1 MKGLAR
7 LLLLLAVLL
16 AVLSLGVFTEQG
28 ARTLLRAVERLSP
41 VEIEYLGGTLGGG
54 LHLHSLRYDADA
66 VRLELED
73 VSLDVLP
80 GCLWRGAIC
89 LRELRVGS
97 ASIDVLP
104 GNDAAGAS
112 AQQPDSQHEAASL
125 VVFPLP
131 LEAQDLQLGSLR
143 VRWPG
148 GEWRQGAL
156 RADVRLRRS
165 TVEVRAASIVE
176 PELLLRETGSADADP
191 GESVTLPAIA
201 MPLHL
206 VVHDLQLIQPAW
218 DAYGARY
225 TLDQIGVQGQW
236 QHSALQLDN
245 LVIRKRE
252 LGKLSLH
259 GQLNFTDNWPL
270 EADVDVNLAQPLQYS
285 DVLGTSFDLSATGDL
300 ATLALQLRSAA
311 GVAVAAEAQLNV
323 LDPALPFTA
332 TLTATSADT
341 LPLSAIDGVADQLQA
356 LQLQHVEVGF
366 PVHLTA
372 RGTLQSQDFEL
383 GGTASGL
390 GYESLRISLLGQHDQ
405 AKIRI
410 TDLSLLDAA
419 GANALRATGEIQLS
433 EKHSWSLE
441 LATTGL
447 DIPPINEAVRGRLEG
462 DLALAGEMEGAR
474 WQVRIVDVALQ
485 GRVNDMP
492 ATIRGFSGLDSEMRL
507 AASNLSAE
515 LNGAQLSLQSP
526 GDEAGPGRLHMQVA
540 DIGRWQRGSSGS
552 VGLDAEISP
561 DRKHIQLTGRLDNVQ
576 WSGVSFAHAA
586 LSGDYRPGTGHAFTL
601 DTRVRDLVYG
611 DFGFPEIQLSAR
623 GDEQRQ
629 SLTLVTAGEY
639 QGEFAVTGTL
649 QGEQWQGALAPT
661 RLQTPMGEWVLPA
674 AVALRGSR
682 TTQQL
687 TLAAHCWRHAHAQ
700 LCPGIWTLGASGGGS
715 LEFDADLAL
724 LAALLPPGVVLAGN
738 VDGQLSARWAPHSAP
753 RVSGSAQTGA
763 VVITQQVSEGE
774 TATFRWEK
782 ADVSLAHTSSGL
794 RLNLG
799 VQRDQHKVVALDL
812 LLPPDRK
819 QAISGAVNIDRLQMA
834 ALQAFVPALSTLAG
848 EISGGL
854 SLAGT
859 VDQPQGFGELRLTG
873 GQLALQDNPTQL
885 ENLNINLDVRGA
897 AAQIRGTGV
906 LGGGEL
912 QLRGEVRT
920 EPALRLEIDVEG
932 SDHTILYPP
941 STQLQIAQAL
951 QLTVQKD
958 LLALTGEITVLNGQ
972 LKIEELPE
980 GSVALSPY
988 VIEVDADGSA
998 LREELPFDVR
1008 MNVRVHI
1015 ADRFT
1020 VSSSTLQAT
1029 LGGELRVQQ
1038 RPGQPLQLFGNL
1050 DTVSGEFRAYQ
1061 TRLQVKRGTI
1071 NFTGPPTN
1079 PTVDVRAERH
1089 ISSGDVTVGV
1099 QVQGPLEDALEL
1111 EIYSDPAMSQSNA
1124 MSYLIRGRGM
1134 DTGAGVDGTSAALSL
1149 ASGVVNRS
1157 ELVAELNRIPGLSQV
1172 EFGAQ
1177 GSQADTAATVSGY
1190 LGERIYLSYGVGLY
1204 EPVNVLTARFYLR
1217 SRLWLEVI
1225 SSLENSVDL
1234 YYSFDID

>member
-7 LLLLLAVLL
+7 LLRLLALLVLLALAVLAL
-16 AVLSLGVFTEQG
+16 AVFTEQG
-28 ARTLLRAVERLSP
+28 ARTLLRAVEQLSP
-41 VEIEYLGGTLGGG
+41 VEIDYAGGTLGAG
-54 LHLHSLRYDADA
+54 LQLQSLRYAADA
-66 VRLELED
+66 VRVELED

-80 GCLWRGAIC
+80 GCLLRGAVC
-89 LRELRVGS
+89 MRDLRVGS
-97 ASIDVLP
+97 L
-104 GNDAAGAS
+104 
-112 AQQPDSQHEAASL
+112 H
-125 VVFPLP
+125 
-131 LEAQDLQLGSLR
+131 
-143 VRWPG
+143 VRWSG

-156 RADVRLRRS
+156 QADVRLQQS
-165 TVEVRAASIVE
+165 TVEVRSASIVE
-176 PELLLRETGSADADP
+176 PELVLRETDSADADP
-191 GESVTLPAIA
+191 GEPSILPAIA
-201 MPLHL
+201 LPLHL
-206 VVHDLQLIQPAW
+206 LVDDLQLLQPAW
-218 DAYGARY
+218 DVYGARY
-225 TLDQIGVQGQW
+225 TQDQIGIQGQW
-236 QHSALQLDN
+236 QHSALQLDS

-252 LGKLSLH
+252 LGTLSLH
-259 GQLNFTDNWPL
+259 GKLEFRDSWPL
-270 EADVDVNLAQPLQYS
+270 EADVDVTLAQPLKYS
-285 DVLGTSFDLSATGDL
+285 DVLGTSFELSAAGDL

-311 GVAVAAEAQLNV
+311 NVAVAAEAQFNV
-323 LDPALPFTA
+323 LDPALPFSA

-341 LPLSAIDGVADQLQA
+341 LALSAIDGVADQLQDP
-356 LQLQHVEVGF
+356 QLQQVEVGF
-366 PVHLTA
+366 PLQLTA

-383 GGTASGL
+383 RGTASGL
-390 GYESLRISLLGQHDQ
+390 GYQWLQISLLGQHDQ
-405 AKIRI
+405 EKLRI
-410 TDLSLLDAA
+410 TELSLQDAA
-419 GANALRATGEIQLS
+419 GNNALRATGEIQLS
-433 EKHSWSLE
+433 QKHSWSLA

-447 DIPPINEAVRGRLEG
+447 DITPINEAVRGRLAG
-462 DLALAGEMEGAR
+462 NLALAGEVEGER

-492 ATIRGFSGLDSEMRL
+492 ATIHGFSGLDSAMRL
-507 AASNLSAE
+507 AASNLNAE

-526 GDEAGPGRLHMQVA
+526 GDEAGPGRVHVQVA
-540 DIGRWQRGSSGS
+540 DIGRWQAGSSGR

-586 LSGDYRPGTGHAFTL
+586 LSGDYRPGAAHAFTL

-611 DFGFPEIQLSAR
+611 DLGFPEIQLSAR

-639 QGEFAVTGTL
+639 QGEFTVAGTL

-682 TTQQL
+682 TAQQV

-700 LCPGIWTLGASGGGS
+700 LCPGIWTLGASGDGS
-715 LEFDADLAL
+715 LDFDADLVL

-753 RVSGSAQTGA
+753 RVLGSAQTGA
-763 VVITQQVSEGE
+763 VVITQHISEEE
-774 TATFRWEK
+774 TATFRWEQ
-782 ADVSLAHTSSGL
+782 AEVSLAHTSSGL
-794 RLNLG
+794 RLQLG
-799 VQRDQHKVVALDL
+799 VQRDKRKVVALDL

-819 QAISGAVNIDRLQMA
+819 QAIAGAINIDRLQLA
-834 ALQAFVPALSTLAG
+834 ALQPFVPALSTLAG

-859 VDQPQGFGELRLTG
+859 VDQPQGFGELQLTG
-873 GQLALQDNPTQL
+873 GQLALQGNPTQL
-885 ENLNINLDVRGA
+885 ENLDINLDVQGA

-912 QLRGEVRT
+912 QLSGEVQAD
-920 EPALRLEIDVEG
+920 PALHLELAIEG
-932 SDHTILYPP
+932 SDHDILYPP
-941 STQLQIAQAL
+941 STQLQIAQSL
-951 QLTVQKD
+951 QLTVQKG
-958 LLALTGEITVLNGQ
+958 LLGLAGEVTVLNGQ

-988 VIEVDADGSA
+988 VIEVDADGRA

-1008 MNVRVHI
+1008 MNVLVHI

-1020 VSSSTLQAT
+1020 VTSSTLQAT

-1061 TRLQVKRGTI
+1061 TRLRVKRGTL

-1079 PTVDVRAERH
+1079 PTVDVRAERR
-1089 ISSGDVTVGV
+1089 ISSDDVTVGV

-1124 MSYLIRGRGM
+1124 MSYLIRGRSM

-1157 ELVAELNRIPGLSQV
+1157 ELVTELNRIPGLSQV

-1177 GSQADTAATVSGY
+1177 GSQTDTAATVSGY
-1190 LGERIYLSYGVGLY
+1190 LGERLYLSYGVGLY

>member
-1 MKGLAR
+1 M
-7 LLLLLAVLL
+7 LLLALPVLL
-16 AVLSLGVFTEQG
+16 ALAILSLAVFTEQG

-41 VEIEYLGGTLGGG
+41 VEIDYVSGTLGAG
-54 LHLHSLRYDADA
+54 LQLQSLRYDTGAM
-66 VRLELED
+66 RLELQD
-73 VSLDVLP
+73 ISAAASPD
-80 GCLWRGAIC
+80 CLWRGAVC
-89 LRELRVGS
+89 LHDLRVGS
-97 ASIDVLP
+97 L
-104 GNDAAGAS
+104 
-112 AQQPDSQHEAASL
+112 H
-125 VVFPLP
+125 
-131 LEAQDLQLGSLR
+131 
-143 VRWPG
+143 VRWSG

-156 RADVRLRRS
+156 HADVRLQQS
-165 TVEVRAASIVE
+165 TLEVRAASIVE
-176 PELLLRETGSADADP
+176 PQLLLRETGSADVDQ
-191 GESVTLPAIA
+191 GEPIALPAIA

-206 VVHDLQLIQPAW
+206 VVNDLQLLQPAW
-218 DAYGARY
+218 EVYGARY
-225 TLDQIGVQGQW
+225 TQDQISVQGQW
-236 QHSALQLDN
+236 QHSELQLDS
-245 LVIRKRE
+245 LVIRKQG
-252 LGKLSLH
+252 LGELSLQ
-259 GQLNFTDNWPL
+259 GQLAFAGNWPL

-285 DVLGTSFDLSATGDL
+285 DVLGTSFELSAAGDLSAL
-300 ATLALQLRSAA
+300 AVQLRSASR
-311 GVAVAAEAQLNV
+311 VAVAAEAQLNV

-341 LPLSAIDGVADQLQA
+341 LALSAIDGVADRLQN
-356 LQLQHVEVGF
+356 LQLQQVELVF
-366 PVHLTA
+366 PLQLAA
-372 RGTLQSQDFEL
+372 RGTLQSQDFDL
-383 GGTASGL
+383 RGTATGL
-390 GYESLRISLLGQHDQ
+390 GYESLQVYLSGRHDQ
-405 AKIRI
+405 EKIRI

-419 GANALRATGEIQLS
+419 GDNALRVNGEIQLS
-433 EKHSWSLE
+433 PKHSWSLE

-447 DIPPINEAVRGRLEG
+447 DIPPINEAMRGRLAG
-462 DLALAGEMEGAR
+462 NLALAGEVEGER
-474 WQVRIVDVALQ
+474 WQVRIDDVALQ

-507 AASNLSAE
+507 AASNLNAE

-526 GDEAGPGRLHMQVA
+526 GDEAGPGHLHVQVA
-540 DIGRWQRGSSGS
+540 DIGRWQPGSSGR

-561 DRKHIQLTGRLDNVQ
+561 DREHIQLTGRLDNVQ
-576 WSGVSFAHAA
+576 SSGVSLTHAT
-586 LSGDYRPGTGHAFTL
+586 LSGDYRPGTAHAFTL

-611 DFGFPEIQLSAR
+611 DVSIPEIQLSAR
-623 GDEQRQ
+623 GDEQQQ

-661 RLQTPMGEWVLPA
+661 RLRTPMGDWVLPA

-682 TTQQL
+682 TGRQV

-700 LCPGIWTLGASGGGS
+700 LCPGTWTLGASGDGS
-715 LEFDADLAL
+715 LAYDADLVL
-724 LAALLPPGVVLAGN
+724 LAALLPADVTLVGN
-738 VDGQLSARWAPHSAP
+738 VNGQLNAQWAPHTTP
-753 RVSGSAQTGA
+753 RLSGSAQTGE
-763 VVITQQVSEGE
+763 VVITQHVSEDE
-774 TATFRWEK
+774 TATFRWEQ
-782 ADVSLAHTSSGL
+782 ADASLAYTSSGL
-794 RLNLG
+794 RVDLG
-799 VQRDQHKVVALDL
+799 VQRDKRKVVALNL

-819 QAISGAVNIDRLQMA
+819 QAIAGAVNIDRLQMA
-834 ALQAFVPALSTLAG
+834 ALKPFLPALSTLAG
-848 EISGGL
+848 EISGDL

-859 VDQPQGFGELRLTG
+859 VDKPQGFGELQLSG
-873 GQLALQDNPTQL
+873 GQLAVQGNPTQL
-885 ENLNINLDVRGA
+885 ENLEINLDVQGS
-897 AAQIRGTGV
+897 AAQIRGTGL

-920 EPALRLEIDVEG
+920 EPALLVELAVEG

-941 STQLQIAQAL
+941 STQLQIAQSL
-951 QLTVQKD
+951 QLTVQKN
-958 LLALTGEITVLNGQ
+958 LLTLTGEVTVLNGQ
-972 LKIEELPE
+972 LKIEELPQ

-988 VIEVDADGSA
+988 VIEVDADGRT

-1061 TRLQVKRGTI
+1061 ARLQVKRGTL

-1099 QVQGPLEDALEL
+1099 KVQGPLDDELEL
-1111 EIYSDPAMSQSNA
+1111 QIYSDPAMSQSNA

-1134 DTGAGVDGTSAALSL
+1134 DAGAGLDGTSAALSL

-1157 ELVAELNRIPGLSQV
+1157 ELVTELNRIPGLSQV

-1190 LGERIYLSYGVGLY
+1190 LGERLYLSYGVGLY